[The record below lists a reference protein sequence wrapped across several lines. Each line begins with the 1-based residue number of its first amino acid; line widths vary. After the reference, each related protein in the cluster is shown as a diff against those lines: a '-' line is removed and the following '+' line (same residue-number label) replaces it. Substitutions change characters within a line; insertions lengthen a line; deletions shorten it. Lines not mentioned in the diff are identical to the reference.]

1 METTPQMERLRE
13 RASLVKPITCLD
25 DIEFLYCEGMR
36 LTAQAHI
43 RKEGLNHRGFAHGGW
58 LFALCDTCSGAL
70 VFSRGYDCVT
80 QSATINYLSG
90 GRLGDTVHVEVTCVH
105 WGRSSAVN
113 EVRLTDD
120 NGRLLV
126 LATLTMFLMG

>member
-1 METTPQMERLRE
+1 METTPQMERLEE
-13 RASLVKPITCLD
+13 RAELVTPITCLD
-25 DIEFLYCEGMR
+25 GIEFLYCEGMR
-36 LTAQAHI
+36 LTAEACI

-80 QSATINYLSG
+80 QSATINYLRG
-90 GRLGDTVHVEVTCVH
+90 GRLGETVRVEVTCVH

-113 EVRLTDD
+113 EVRLSDAD
-120 NGRLLV
+120 GKLLA
-126 LATLTMFLMG
+126 LATLTMYFMG